1 MCHRLSNIKCR
12 LPPPNYSAQLNRQ
25 YDFCTSQPQ
34 KFHVALNSAAT
45 PANTK
50 TSPTAREAKIM
61 DDFFEFFRVMF
72 GILALIFGVCA
83 MPILIG
89 SLPILAEF
97 TLKSIY
103 SIGVLASN
111 IIETIPPED
120 YSNIIIEAIDLTKF
134 LAFLYFIAKVLVP
147 LILRFGAAVERNL

>member
-1 MCHRLSNIKCR
+1 
-12 LPPPNYSAQLNRQ
+12 
-25 YDFCTSQPQ
+25 
-34 KFHVALNSAAT
+34 
-45 PANTK
+45 
-50 TSPTAREAKIM
+50 M

-72 GILALIFGVCA
+72 GILALILGVCA